1 MVGPRRESAPRVI
14 TVCASHGPTASRDG
28 ESADV
33 ENARRNA
40 TGVDVEGV
48 PSDATGTDTG
58 GASSSDDS
66 ATASGVTVSE
76 SDDHAEAAV
85 DAVSD
90 GDCRRLLVAATDDPR
105 SASELADASGVALS
119 TAYRKL
125 DRLVDAGLL
134 EQGTRVSTVG
144 RHPTVYTRVTRRVT
158 VTVADDG
165 RLGVDRHAPSRTD
178 R

>member
-1 MVGPRRESAPRVI
+1 MGPRREPAPRVI
-14 TVCASHGPTASRDG
+14 TVCASHGPTASRDTEG
-28 ESADV
+28 ANVESA
-33 ENARRNA
+33 RRDA

-48 PSDATGTDTG
+48 PSDSTGTDTE
-58 GASSSDDS
+58 GASSGGNSE
-66 ATASGVTVSE
+66 TAGEESVSE
-76 SDDHAEAAV
+76 PDDTAEAAV

-90 GDCRRLLVAATDDPR
+90 GDCRRLLAAATDDPR

-158 VTVADDG
+158 VTVAEDG
-165 RLGVDRHAPSRTD
+165 RLGVERHPASRTD